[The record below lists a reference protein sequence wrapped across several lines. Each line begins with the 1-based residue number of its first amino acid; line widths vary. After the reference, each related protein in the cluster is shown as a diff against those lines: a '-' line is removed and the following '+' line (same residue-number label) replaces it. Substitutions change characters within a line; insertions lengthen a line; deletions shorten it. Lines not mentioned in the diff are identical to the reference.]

1 MMAHMNVSS
10 HVWLLTGN
18 NIKVINELIHI
29 KNEDESILLL
39 LCERQIQFSELG
51 FYLFFICL
59 IFRYIFTKQI
69 TIIKNHL
76 TLLIFFQKSQI
87 SLETN
92 QIFQGPTQMTTCGTQ
107 YMENISPSLDI
118 GTRTCLDC
126 CLQDRGNKWGGGNVM
141 TI

>member
-59 IFRYIFTKQI
+59 IFRYIFTI
-69 TIIKNHL
+69 HEYNHDNNYKTSNRTL
-76 TLLIFFQKSQI
+76 T
-87 SLETN
+87 
-92 QIFQGPTQMTTCGTQ
+92 
-107 YMENISPSLDI
+107 
-118 GTRTCLDC
+118 
-126 CLQDRGNKWGGGNVM
+126 V
-141 TI
+141 

>member
-1 MMAHMNVSS
+1 MLSLSTFVSCY
-10 HVWLLTGN
+10 VLFCFLECAPTGCHGCF
-18 NIKVINELIHI
+18 VL
-29 KNEDESILLL
+29 
-39 LCERQIQFSELG
+39 FSGLG
-51 FYLFFICL
+51 FYQLLICL

-76 TLLIFFQKSQI
+76 TLLTCFQKSQI